1 MLISLMGGSL
11 VWSNQQHQFGTP
23 MPLGAVHTII
33 PGQPAGPNYGARL
46 RT

>member
-1 MLISLMGGSL
+1 MGGSL

-33 PGQPAGPNYGARL
+33 PGCARLGAGPESIA
-46 RT
+46 